1 MRRQLTGLVAASMSL
16 VLIAFLVPTLLL
28 VERDVEHRG
37 LLSAMQRA
45 QMVAGT
51 TATLTAD
58 SLPTETQ
65 DGLAISVF
73 LPDGRVLGVPAER
86 TPAVQTAAGC
96 HGATN
101 ETANGLEILVP
112 VSGLQGCPTVVR
124 VLATID
130 ALHAG
135 LTPLLLMVLSL
146 AVALFLTGIVLAER
160 LGRGLLRSV
169 ADLSAT
175 ADRLAAGDLSAR
187 ASPDGPSEIRKT
199 AVELNR
205 LAIRVDELVAAERRR
220 SADLTHRLRTPLT
233 ALRLDVDAIK
243 DRAVTQR
250 LIEDVEAVTAA
261 VNEVI
266 RASSHLVSEN
276 GVLRADLAKVARQR
290 TEFWSA
296 LAEDTARK
304 ITVQIQ
310 ARPLPVR
317 VAPAALEAMMDAL
330 LTNVFAHT
338 ASGVDLRVT
347 AHAVGD
353 GAVLVVED
361 AGPGFADPG
370 MIERGRSGGSSTGLG
385 LDIVRRTAEE
395 SGGSMKVGRSP
406 LGGAR
411 VAVRFGAAR

>member
-1 MRRQLTGLVAASMSL
+1 MSL

-28 VERDVEHRG
+28 LQRDAEHRG
-37 LLSAMQRA
+37 LLAAMQRA
-45 QMVAGT
+45 QTVAGA
-51 TATLTAD
+51 TATLTAG
-58 SLPTETQ
+58 SLPSEAE

-73 LPDGRVLGVPAER
+73 LADGRVIGVPAER
-86 TPAVQTAAGC
+86 TQSVETAAGC

-101 ETANGLEILVP
+101 QTVDGLEILVP
-112 VSGLQGCPTVVR
+112 VAGAQGCPTVVR

-146 AVALFLTGIVLAER
+146 SVALFLIGILLAER

-169 ADLSAT
+169 DDLAGT
-175 ADRLAAGDLSAR
+175 ADRLATGDLSAR
-187 ASPDGPSEIRKT
+187 ASTDGPAEIRKT
-199 AVELNR
+199 AIELNR
-205 LAIRVDELVAAERRR
+205 LATRVDDLVAAERRR

-233 ALRLDVDAIK
+233 ALRLDVDALK
-243 DRAVTQR
+243 DRAATQR
-250 LIEDVEAVTAA
+250 LVEDVDAVTAA

-266 RASSHLVSEN
+266 RASSQLVSDN
-276 GVLRADLAKVARQR
+276 GVVRADLAKIARQR

-304 ITVQIQ
+304 ITAQIQ
-310 ARPLPVR
+310 PKPLPVR
-317 VAPAALEAMMDAL
+317 VGPAALEAMMDAL
-330 LTNVFAHT
+330 LANVFAHT
-338 ASGVDLRVT
+338 PSGVDLAVT

-361 AGPGFADPG
+361 AGAGFADVG
-370 MIERGRSGGSSTGLG
+370 MIERGRSGGASTGLG

-395 SGGSMKVGRSP
+395 SGGSLSVGSSP

-411 VAVRFGAAR
+411 VAVRFGAAS